1 MSTIRYEPNR
11 AFRRFHNEVNRLL
24 NDRTNAVPSNSTWRP
39 AVDIEEDAERFVI
52 TADVPGVDSDAI
64 EITME
69 DGVLSIRGERS
80 GHDAQSES
88 GLRRVERLSGRFE
101 RRFSLPDTADADAIT
116 AHSAQGVLRVEIPK
130 KASVKPRR
138 IAVN

>member
-1 MSTIRYEPNR
+1 MNTIRYEPSR

-24 NDRTNAVPSNSTWRP
+24 NDRPNAVPSNGSWRP

-69 DGVLSIRGERS
+69 DGVLSIRGER
-80 GHDAQSES
+80 GGQDAQPEG

-101 RRFSLPDTADADAIT
+101 RRFSLPDTADADAVT

-130 KASVKPRR
+130 RAAVKPRR